1 MRNVAIEGKNLE
13 KYGDELV
20 VLPYSEYKHYIQNY
34 KQRERSWFQ
43 LWGFASCSAF
53 GVCKLESQACVM

>member
-1 MRNVAIEGKNLE
+1 MRNVAIEGQNLE
-13 KYGDELV
+13 KYEDELV
-20 VLPYSEYKHYIQNY
+20 VLPYF